1 MSTKARLPKAQDDDD
16 LSPPRR
22 RTATPDHFIPS
33 RRGNSSSSPRRND
46 RHSRQESSPSSV
58 NRHQSKEEPS
68 STYRRSKQESS
79 RPPLQPAKLERRRL
93 AERYAQW
100 GRGLAQVQQSE
111 DAVKYYLEQ
120 SEKPLARYRD
130 DKDLDTM
137 LKQQERE
144 GKLTN

>member
-33 RRGNSSSSPRRND
+33 RRGNSSSSPRRNN

-58 NRHQSKEEPS
+58 NR
-68 STYRRSKQESS
+68 RRSKQESS

-93 AERYAQW
+93 AEHQEKIAERYTQW

-111 DAVKYYLEQ
+111 DAIKYYLEQ

>member
-1 MSTKARLPKAQDDDD
+1 MSTKVRLPKAQDDDD

-22 RTATPDHFIPS
+22 RPATPDHFIPS

-46 RHSRQESSPSSV
+46 RHSRLESSPSSV
-58 NRHQSKEEPS
+58 NR
-68 STYRRSKQESS
+68 RRSKQESS
-79 RPPLQPAKLERRRL
+79 RPPLQPAKLERRL
-93 AERYAQW
+93 LAEHQEKIAERYAQW